1 MKTERIRTHSRSQTI
16 DSLSIATQSAYYYLR
31 YFKPLAKKN
40 PPLHIGKVEAVA
52 MTSAFNTMGIK
63 ESHFKQKNFPEIMTA
78 FIAFTDICKI
88 YDQVVDDWQD
98 NAGKIDESTLDNTPI
113 RYKYFDREVTGKEIL
128 DIIEVSIDKAFPG
141 DDPRSGKIKEL
152 VLSYRKRVADN
163 ANDPKYFGNENVLDY
178 DLALSSKI
186 EVSQFLG
193 EVAAKIFSTAF
204 NIEDPVGVQL
214 YGRICLAVQ
223 FGDDLIDWA
232 IDNQRYTGK
241 PKENLFLATLKEF
254 PDEEKE
260 CEKYQ
265 YDDMSSAEIIHT
277 YAPKTLVEY
286 KRRIS
291 LILENLPNHRYT
303 AHSRNTV
310 EFALNILEP
319 RFKNKGK
326 IAAWAD
332 IQ

>member
-1 MKTERIRTHSRSQTI
+1 MKTEHSHRHSRSQTV
-16 DSLSIATQSAYYYLR
+16 DSLSMVTQSAYYYLR
-31 YFKPLAKKN
+31 YFKPLAKKT

-63 ESHFKQKNFPEIMTA
+63 ESYFKQKNSPDIMTA
-78 FIAFTDICKI
+78 FIAFTDLCKI
-88 YDQVVDDWQD
+88 YDQVVDDMQV
-98 NAGKIDESTLDNTPI
+98 NADRTNEDTLDNTPI
-113 RYKYFDREVTGKEIL
+113 KYKYFDRAVTGKEIL
-128 DIIEVSIDKAFPG
+128 SIIEASIEKAFPG
-141 DDPRSGKIKEL
+141 EDPRSAKIKDL

-163 ANDPKYFGNENVLDY
+163 ASNPKYFGDDIVLDY
-178 DLALSSKI
+178 ELALSSKI

-193 EVAAKIFSTAF
+193 EVAAKMFGTAF
-204 NIEDPVGVQL
+204 NIEDPVGVHL

-254 PDEEKE
+254 PDEQKA

-265 YDDMSSAEIIHT
+265 YDDMSSAEIVHT
-277 YAPKTLVEY
+277 YAPKTLEEY
-286 KRRIS
+286 KRRIN

-303 AHSRNTV
+303 AHARNTV
-310 EFALNILEP
+310 GFALNILEP
-319 RFKNKGK
+319 RFKNKSK